1 MLRSGHLAAAA
12 LDVHWKEPFVK
23 GEGILGDVSVPNL
36 FCTPR
41 MAWYS
46 PDSRIEMRRK
56 GAIQAKKVCQGLKLS
71 NVVNRDFLK
80 ARNTAGY
87 DTFNYM

>member
-1 MLRSGHLAAAA
+1 MKSGHLAAAA
-12 LDVHWKEPFVK
+12 LDVHWKEPYVK
-23 GEGILGDVSVPNL
+23 GEGALGDASVPNL
-36 FCTPR
+36 FCTPH

-56 GAIQAKKVCQGLKLS
+56 GAIQAKKACQGLKLS
-71 NVVNRDFLK
+71 NIVNKDYLK
-80 ARNTAGY
+80 NRNSTCL

>member
-1 MLRSGHLAAAA
+1 MRSGHLAAAA
-12 LDVHWKEPFVK
+12 LDVHWNEPFVK
-23 GEGILGDVSVPNL
+23 GEGPLGDMSVPNL
-36 FCTPR
+36 FCTPH

-56 GAIQAKKVCQGLKLS
+56 GAIQAKKACQGVKLS
-71 NVVNRDFLK
+71 NIVNKDFLK
-80 ARNTAGY
+80 TRHATSL

>member
-1 MLRSGHLAAAA
+1 MRSGHLAAAA

-23 GEGILGDVSVPNL
+23 GEGTLGDENVPNL
-36 FCTPR
+36 FCTPH

-56 GAIQAKKVCQGLKLS
+56 GAIQAKKACQGLKLS
-71 NVVNRDFLK
+71 NIVNKDFIK
-80 ARNTAGY
+80 RRNATRT

>member
-1 MLRSGHLAAAA
+1 MRSGHLAAAA

-23 GEGILGDVSVPNL
+23 GEGILGQRNIPNL
-36 FCTPR
+36 FCTPH

-46 PDSRIEMRRK
+46 PESRVEMRRK
-56 GAIQAKKVCQGLKLS
+56 GAMLAKKACQGSKLS
-71 NVVNRDFLK
+71 NVVNKDFLETK
-80 ARNTAGY
+80 QSMIL